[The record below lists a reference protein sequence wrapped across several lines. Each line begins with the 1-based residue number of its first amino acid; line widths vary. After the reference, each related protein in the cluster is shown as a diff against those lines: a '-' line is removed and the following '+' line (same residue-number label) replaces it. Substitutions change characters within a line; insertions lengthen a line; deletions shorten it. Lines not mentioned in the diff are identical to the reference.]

1 MFLKKLDFQA
11 TNINIKGK
19 TIMENKTN
27 TFSNALIWFGA
38 AVSIAEILTG
48 TYFAPLGFRKGVVA
62 ILIGHLIGCALL
74 FFSGYIGALSQKSA
88 MESTAASFGLI
99 GSKFFALLNVI
110 QLTGWTGIMIYDG
123 SVSLNEIFSAGKWIW
138 SIVIGALI
146 ILWILIGIT
155 NLGKF
160 NTIVMAALFIL
171 TLIMSKVIF
180 SSGNISLQNNQDVLS
195 FGSAVELAVAMPL
208 SWLPLI
214 SDYTKYTK
222 KPLKATLTSSV
233 TYGIVSCWM
242 YIIGMGAAILTGE
255 TDIAKIML
263 KSGFGIAALII
274 LILSTV
280 TTTFLDAYSAGVS
293 CKTIWQKL
301 QEKWIAIAVTIIGTI
316 AAIIFPMDNITDFL
330 YFIGSVFAPMIAI
343 QLADFFVLK
352 IDSSEKKID
361 ISRIVVWVIGFA
373 LYKILLKTDFIL
385 GNTFP
390 DMMITFLLTITVSIL
405 SKKNL

>member
-1 MFLKKLDFQA
+1 
-11 TNINIKGK
+11 
-19 TIMENKTN
+19 MENKTN

-48 TYFAPLGFRKGVVA
+48 TYFAPLGFKKGISA

-88 MESTAASFGLI
+88 MESTAASFGLL

-123 SVSLNEIFSAGKWIW
+123 TLSLNEIFSAGKWVWPLI
-138 SIVIGALI
+138 IGLLI
-146 ILWILIGIT
+146 ILWISIGIT

-160 NTIVMAALFIL
+160 NTIAMAALFIL
-171 TLIMSKVIF
+171 TIFMSKVIF
-180 SSGNISLQNNQDVLS
+180 SSGNISLQNNQNVLS

-214 SDYTKYTK
+214 SDYTKYAK
-222 KPLKATLTSSV
+222 KPFKATLTSSV

-263 KSGFGIAALII
+263 KSGFGIAALVI

-280 TTTFLDAYSAGVS
+280 TTTFLDAYSAGIS
-293 CKTIWQKL
+293 CNTIWKKL
-301 QEKWIAIAVTIIGTI
+301 PEKWIAIAVTIIGTI

-352 IDSSEKKID
+352 TDSSEKKIN
-361 ISRIVVWVIGFA
+361 ISKIIIWAIGFV
-373 LYKILLKTDFIL
+373 LYRILMKTDFIL
-385 GNTFP
+385 GNTLP
-390 DMMITFLLTITVSIL
+390 DMIITFLLTIMVSIL
-405 SKKNL
+405 AKKLSK

>member
-1 MFLKKLDFQA
+1 
-11 TNINIKGK
+11 
-19 TIMENKTN
+19 MENKTN

-48 TYFAPLGFRKGVVA
+48 TYFAPLGFSKGIAA

-88 MESTAASFGLI
+88 MESTATSFGSF
-99 GSKFFALLNVI
+99 GAKFFALLNVI
-110 QLTGWTGIMIYDG
+110 QLAGWTGIMIYDG
-123 SVSLNEIFSAGKWIW
+123 SLSINEIFSAGKWIW
-138 SIVIGALI
+138 AIVIGALI

-160 NTIVMAALFIL
+160 NTIIMASLFIL
-171 TLIMSKVIF
+171 TLVMSKVIF
-180 SSGNISLQNNQDVLS
+180 SGRTTTNSFDEVLS
-195 FGSAVELAVAMPL
+195 FGQAVELAVAMPL

-214 SDYTKYTK
+214 SDYTKYAK
-222 KPLKATLTSSV
+222 KPFKATFASSL

-263 KSGFGIAALII
+263 KAGLGIVALII

-293 CKTIWQKL
+293 SKTIWQKL
-301 QEKWIAIAVTIIGTI
+301 PEKWVAIAVTIIGTI
-316 AAIIFPMDNITDFL
+316 AAIIFPMDNISNFL

-343 QLADFFVLK
+343 QLADFFILKTDSSSTKINVLK
-352 IDSSEKKID
+352 IIIWIIGFILYRLLMKTDLIIGNTLPDMLITFALTIIAGIIEKK
-361 ISRIVVWVIGFA
+361 FK
-373 LYKILLKTDFIL
+373 KI
-385 GNTFP
+385 
-390 DMMITFLLTITVSIL
+390 
-405 SKKNL
+405 